1 MSVRKSIIL
10 LYAALEFVGGAIRR
24 SRCRRRL
31 RGPQRRSPRT
41 ISDLSNVRAAVAG
54 AKALVDKGDLAAAR
68 TRLKDLDKLWDGAGA
83 SSSPQ
88 TVARWRVIERAI
100 DRGLDRALLALRPRW
115 PNAAMGDKA
124 LADLVAAVDQ
134 VSGKNQAG
142 ADGGRS

>member
-1 MSVRKSIIL
+1 MSVRKSITL
-10 LYAALEFVGGAIRR
+10 LTLLLSVSAAPFVAADVAGGFVARAALP
-24 SRCRRRL
+24 S
-31 RGPQRRSPRT
+31 T
-41 ISDLSNVRAAVAG
+41 ISDLSNVRAVVAD

-68 TRLKDLDKLWDGAGA
+68 TRLKDLDKFWDGAMA

-88 TVARWRVIERAI
+88 TVARWRVIDRAI

-124 LADLVAAVDQ
+124 LADLVAVVDQ

-142 ADGGRS
+142 ADGGRL